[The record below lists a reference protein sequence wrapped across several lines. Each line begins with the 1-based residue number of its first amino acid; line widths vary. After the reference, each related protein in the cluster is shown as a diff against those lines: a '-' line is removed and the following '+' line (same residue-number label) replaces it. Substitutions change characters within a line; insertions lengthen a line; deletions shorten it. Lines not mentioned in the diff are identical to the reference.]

1 MNPLAQLRQYTN
13 ELTALERIMAL
24 LQWDQEVTMPARAA
38 DDRAEQFAILSG
50 IIHQKLIA
58 PELGELL
65 DRATAAPGLTEIDRA
80 LIRNVGR
87 ERDRY
92 CKLPESFVREFASLT
107 AQALPAWTES
117 RKRADFSLFAPF
129 LEKIVALCRQKA
141 DYLGY
146 ESEPYDALLDLHEEG
161 LNTAT
166 ITGLFAVLAPRLTAL
181 LKNRAGRD
189 PVRPVSPPMSRNDQI
204 AFAERVL
211 TIIGYDFTRG
221 RQDPSAHPFSTAIS
235 HNDRR
240 VTNRYAPDSLE
251 FVFSAMHEGGHAMYE
266 QGVAPDL
273 ANTPLDDGVSLG
285 IHESQSRLWENIIG
299 RSRPFWEFLYPELQK
314 TFAPQFA
321 DLGLNDFFR
330 NINAVHPGPI
340 RVEADEVSYNLH
352 VLIRFELEKG
362 LMAGEI
368 AVHDLPGLWNEK
380 YEAYLGVKVA
390 SDSDGL
396 LQDIH
401 WSHGSIGYFPT
412 YTVGN
417 LAAAQFW
424 KAYRRF
430 DPDYRQTLSTGKL
443 DRVREWL
450 TTAIYSHGSVYPPE
464 ELLLKVTGEK
474 LDSRYFLDYL
484 EKKYGGQAG

>member
-1 MNPLAQLRQYTN
+1 MNHSDKLRRYTR

-38 DDRAEQFAILSG
+38 NDRAEQFAILSG
-50 IIHQKLIA
+50 IIHQKIIA

-65 DRATAAPGLTEIDRA
+65 DRAAEAPDQAEIDRA

-87 ERDRY
+87 ERDRSG
-92 CKLPESFVREFASLT
+92 KLPESFVREFASLT
-107 AQALPAWTES
+107 GRALPAWAES
-117 RKRADFSLFAPF
+117 RKGADFSLFAPF
-129 LEKIVALCRQKA
+129 LEKIVAMCRQKA

-146 ESEPYDALLDLHEEG
+146 ETEPYDALLDLHEEG

-166 ITGLFAVLAPRLTAL
+166 VSRLFAVLVPRLTAL

-189 PVRPVSPPMSRNDQI
+189 QVRPVNPPMSQNDQI

-221 RQDPSAHPFSTAIS
+221 RQDLSAHPFSTAIS

-240 VTNRYAPDSLE
+240 LTNRYAPDSLE
-251 FVFSAMHEGGHAMYE
+251 FIFSAMHEGGHAMYE
-266 QGVAPDL
+266 QGVAPEL

-321 DLGLNDFFR
+321 GLDLNDFFR
-330 NINAVHPGPI
+330 NINVVHPGPI

-368 AVHDLPGLWNEK
+368 AVRDLPGLWNEK
-380 YEAYLGVKVA
+380 YETYLGVKVA

-401 WSHGSIGYFPT
+401 WAHGSIGYFPT

-424 KAYRRF
+424 HAYCRF
-430 DPDYRQTLSTGKL
+430 DPDYRQTLASGRL
-443 DRVREWL
+443 ERVREWL

-464 ELLLKVTGEK
+464 ELLLRVTGEK
-474 LDSRYFLDYL
+474 LNSRYFLDYL
-484 EKKYGGQAG
+484 EKKYG